1 MENRFLGLIE
11 KSIKSHWNQPAF
23 SDYKGETFL
32 YRDLA
37 IQIAQLHIL
46 FDQAGIKKGDKIA
59 LVGRNSS
66 HWGIV
71 FFGILA
77 YGAVAVPILNDFKP
91 DNIHHI
97 INHSEAKAV
106 FVGANNWEN
115 LT

>member
-71 FFGILA
+71 FFGIEIHRYAERRSYLVLTTVPFPYRTSFVICACKFLA
-77 YGAVAVPILNDFKP
+77 
-91 DNIHHI
+91 
-97 INHSEAKAV
+97 
-106 FVGANNWEN
+106 
-115 LT
+115 

>member
-71 FFGILA
+71 FFGIWLMERSR
-77 YGAVAVPILNDFKP
+77 YLSSMISNRTIF
-91 DNIHHI
+91 I
-97 INHSEAKAV
+97 IS
-106 FVGANNWEN
+106 
-115 LT
+115 

>member
-46 FDQAGIKKGDKIA
+46 FNQAGIN
-59 LVGRNSS
+59 LSS
-66 HWGIV
+66 MISNRTI
-71 FFGILA
+71 F
-77 YGAVAVPILNDFKP
+77 
-91 DNIHHI
+91 I
-97 INHSEAKAV
+97 ISSTIRRRKRS
-106 FVGANNWEN
+106 
-115 LT
+115 L